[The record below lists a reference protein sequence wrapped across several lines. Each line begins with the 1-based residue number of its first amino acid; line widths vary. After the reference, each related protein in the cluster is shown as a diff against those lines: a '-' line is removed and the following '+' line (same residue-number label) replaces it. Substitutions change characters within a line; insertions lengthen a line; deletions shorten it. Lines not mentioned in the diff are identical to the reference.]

1 MNFIKG
7 TFIKTIYSNKDN
19 GYVVGVLKI
28 KETDLELLDTSIYFT
43 GNFYDLRVKNN
54 YTMYGELINH
64 IKYGLQF
71 SVSNYELLL
80 PTKKEELI
88 DFLSS
93 DIFPIGEKTATK
105 IVDRFESD
113 TLNVILENPEQL
125 QLIPKLPKSRIEK
138 IHDVLTN
145 YQYSSQIVMDLTSLG
160 FTTKNALAIVNKYKN
175 KTMDIISDNIYNLI
189 DELDFNFKDIDIIAL
204 NSGIDELDDR
214 RIQALIVYVMNS
226 LTFELGDTYLYHEE
240 ISKELI
246 KYNKNITQEILE
258 YNLMKLN
265 QNNKVIIKE
274 DKYYLKEF
282 YEAEEYIAD
291 KLCFFNDIE
300 KSKFPNLEEKIKQLE
315 EKQGITYDKIQRNAI
330 KRAINNNLTIITGGP
345 GTGKTTIIKAIVS
358 LFKGIFKAKNDE
370 IALLAPTGRA
380 AKKWQKQLTYQ
391 HLLYINIYVGI
402 KIIINLT

>member
-175 KTMDIISDNIYNLI
+175 KTMDIISDNIY
-189 DELDFNFKDIDIIAL
+189 
-204 NSGIDELDDR
+204 
-214 RIQALIVYVMNS
+214 
-226 LTFELGDTYLYHEE
+226 
-240 ISKELI
+240 
-246 KYNKNITQEILE
+246 
-258 YNLMKLN
+258 
-265 QNNKVIIKE
+265 
-274 DKYYLKEF
+274 
-282 YEAEEYIAD
+282 
-291 KLCFFNDIE
+291 
-300 KSKFPNLEEKIKQLE
+300 
-315 EKQGITYDKIQRNAI
+315 
-330 KRAINNNLTIITGGP
+330 INN
-345 GTGKTTIIKAIVS
+345 GT
-358 LFKGIFKAKNDE
+358 
-370 IALLAPTGRA
+370 
-380 AKKWQKQLTYQ
+380 Y
-391 HLLYINIYVGI
+391 
-402 KIIINLT
+402 